1 MHEPLMQFNVMTCVH
16 DASTFGVFASR
27 SAPEF
32 DCEMSRYAALYH
44 LLYHTLRGLLVK
56 NWEQRFD

>member
-1 MHEPLMQFNVMTCVH
+1 MQFNVMTCVH